1 MDRVINSVFGSLKAG
16 ENQRIQNSMNSSTAI
31 AEGYERQ
38 KREHHLKSKRSWL
51 QSNGTI
57 KNLEH
62 FFMLAMPDCSFSRML
77 KSMEEKLANVYICEF
92 MKVEALSL

>member
-62 FFMLAMPDCSFSRML
+62 FSCWRCLTAASQGC
-77 KSMEEKLANVYICEF
+77 
-92 MKVEALSL
+92 